1 MVEKAVASW
10 GRCWFGLE
18 ILIFGSH
25 PKGPHLKHARRWR
38 KRCRALSRPFLKR
51 RTWAVGC
58 CEKLPGCC
66 LRVRGPSKYPQE
78 TDKGSE
84 VQKTTKAARYN
95 KKTTTY
101 PQRWVIVAKQSWVE
115 FPFYGSLSRYRS
127 CGRLKGKLEGKP
139 QVKAGIPLFRHIPN
153 KKVDRLIHICPGG
166 DQKGTDEFNFPD
178 PCVGIHKQA
187 TTWVNHS
194 VSPCDAAPQGIPLRV
209 SSAWGEM
216 HKSLAYRQPLWGAHC
231 VLFSNTAMCQLPIA
245 NLGYKATRS

>member
-84 VQKTTKAARYN
+84 VQ
-95 KKTTTY
+95 
-101 PQRWVIVAKQSWVE
+101 QQKQ
-115 FPFYGSLSRYRS
+115 PHILKNGLLLQNNHGLNSLFMAVCPGTVLAVGLR
-127 CGRLKGKLEGKP
+127 GNWKENHKLKPGF
-139 QVKAGIPLFRHIPN
+139 PLFRHIPN

-178 PCVGIHKQA
+178 PCVGIQKQA